1 MFSYWHTG
9 KTGGVIVSILGL
21 FLLLRGGTVAQVPGI
36 RSIPLRPRNVFLDNG
51 SLQPGLPGAIATLP
65 LFLRNGGHFGFGSGG
80 FQQFTLS
87 NPQSVIIPPGQVG
100 GVGMAGGAGAAGAA
114 GGCGGGFSGGVNT
127 GQATFGGGG
136 AGQTSAFFPCALNQ
150 GQLIGALVQRVF
162 LDGFIPQYNVAV
174 PPQIHGGIPTL
185 PVQMAT
191 GFGSLQGTLFIG
203 VNGAAGA
210 AGLNGIQ
217 GQQAPPQGAV
227 GIGVGI
233 KGGFNG
239 FAGNCY

>member
-1 MFSYWHTG
+1 MFSYWRAC
-9 KTGGVIVSILGL
+9 KTGGVILSAAGLILL
-21 FLLLRGGTVAQVPGI
+21 FRSGTVAQAPPGI
-36 RSIPLRPRNVFLDNG
+36 RSLPLTPRNVFLDNG

-80 FQQFTLS
+80 FQQFTLT
-87 NPQSVIIPPGQVG
+87 NPQALIMPTGSG
-100 GVGMAGGAGAAGAA
+100 GAGAGGAGAAG
-114 GGCGGGFSGGVNT
+114 GSGSCGGGFSGGVNT
-127 GQATFGGGG
+127 GQATNFGG
-136 AGQTSAFFPCALNQ
+136 AGAGQPSAFFPCSLNQ
-150 GQLIGALVQRVF
+150 GQFVGALVQRIF

-185 PVQMAT
+185 PVQMAS

-217 GQQAPPQGAV
+217 GQQVIPPLQV
-227 GIGVGI
+227 GVGGKI
-233 KGGFNG
+233 GFSG
-239 FAGNCY
+239 MQGNCY